1 MLHTVDEILNSFS
14 KKNVDYITFITSLFV
29 VIGIAF
35 FILYD
40 AENTAILIQNY
51 KNSVISVFGPIFLI
65 LTPLCFLFVLI
76 LSISK
81 LGNYKLGGN
90 EAETEFSTISWIG
103 MLFCGGIGGGIIYW
117 SGVEWGYYVDEPLFG
132 IIPYSKESYA
142 LSTAY
147 GLFHWGISAWALYA
161 IPAIALSVSFY
172 KYNLNTL
179 RLSSSLRGL
188 GINNVENS
196 MIGRLVDFVFVV
208 ATIGAA
214 GGTIGSYIP
223 MLSTGFSDIF
233 NLDGNFL
240 VDLGVL
246 GLCVGLFGY
255 SVYRGLTNGI
265 KRLSDINMLLAGIFL
280 IIVLFLGPT
289 FEIIKSSFEGLIF
302 MFTHFYQMSTLG
314 ITEQS
319 EFAETWTVFYWAW
332 WVAFGPLVALFIARI
347 SKGRT
352 LREMILGM
360 LIFGSLG
367 SWLFYMIL
375 GGYSMSLDV
384 NEILA
389 VSQVTDSTHGDTAI
403 AVVHTMPFDTLML
416 LLFCGITVIFIT
428 TSYDSMSFVIAY
440 HVQKNSSKKTEPG
453 KYLRLFW
460 AIVLGILPASLIIY
474 SSHQVALNLI
484 ILASLP
490 LLIIYPLMAISVFKD
505 ITTKETN

>member
-1 MLHTVDEILNSFS
+1 MLPVMDEFLNNFS
-14 KKNVDYITFITSLFV
+14 KKNVDYITFITSLLV

-40 AENTAILIQNY
+40 AENTSILIQNY
-51 KNSVISVFGPIFLI
+51 KNSAISVFGPIFLI
-65 LTPLCFLFVLI
+65 LTPLCFFFVII
-76 LSISK
+76 LSASK

-90 EAETEFSTISWIG
+90 EAETEFSTISWMG

-147 GLFHWGISAWALYA
+147 GLFHWGISAWSLYA

-196 MIGRLVDFVFVV
+196 LIGRLVDFVFVV

-233 NLDGNFL
+233 NLESNFL

-255 SVYRGLTNGI
+255 SVYRGLTKGI

-319 EFAETWTVFYWAW
+319 EFADTWTVFYWAW
-332 WVAFGPLVALFIARI
+332 WVAFGPLVGLFIARI

-416 LLFCGITVIFIT
+416 LLFCAITVIFIT

-490 LLIIYPLMAISVFKD
+490 LLIIYPLMAISVFRD
-505 ITTKETN
+505 INTKESN

>member
-1 MLHTVDEILNSFS
+1 
-14 KKNVDYITFITSLFV
+14 
-29 VIGIAF
+29 
-35 FILYD
+35 
-40 AENTAILIQNY
+40 
-51 KNSVISVFGPIFLI
+51 
-65 LTPLCFLFVLI
+65 
-76 LSISK
+76 
-81 LGNYKLGGN
+81 
-90 EAETEFSTISWIG
+90 
-103 MLFCGGIGGGIIYW
+103 
-117 SGVEWGYYVDEPLFG
+117 
-132 IIPYSKESYA
+132 
-142 LSTAY
+142 
-147 GLFHWGISAWALYA
+147 
-161 IPAIALSVSFY
+161 
-172 KYNLNTL
+172 
-179 RLSSSLRGL
+179 
-188 GINNVENS
+188 
-196 MIGRLVDFVFVV
+196 
-208 ATIGAA
+208 
-214 GGTIGSYIP
+214 

-289 FEIIKSSFEGLIF
+289 FEIIRSSFDGLIF
-302 MFTHFYQMSTLG
+302 MFTHFWQMSTLG

-319 EFAETWTVFYWAW
+319 DFADAWTVFYWAW

-352 LREMILGM
+352 IREMIWGM

-389 VSQVTDSTHGDTAI
+389 VSQVTDSTHGDMAI

-416 LLFCGITVIFIT
+416 LLFCGITVIFVT

-440 HVQKNSSKKTEPG
+440 HVQKNSLEKTDPG

-460 AIVLGILPASLIIY
+460 AIVLGILPAALIIY
-474 SSHQVALNLI
+474 SSHQVALNII

-490 LLIIYPLMAISVFKD
+490 LLIIYPLMAISVLKD
-505 ITTKETN
+505 ISSKENN